1 MNPHP
6 PFTSVTFHEAYNAE
20 GPTGQRY
27 YAPTMTALDING
39 NVWRNFH
46 TLNEVWAGWTLVP

>member
-20 GPTGQRY
+20 TREGKQH
-27 YAPTMTALDING
+27 YAPTMTALDKEG
-39 NVWRNFH
+39 QVWRNWQRLDD
-46 TLNEVWAGWTLVP
+46 TWVGWVLVP